1 VPLRV
6 TFKDAGEV
14 ATVLT
19 VPPLELAVNSIT
31 FVKPWVS
38 KRIALFLALRVLLTN
53 SFAILFSPY
62 SRTFDAIWREVTFES
77 TAKLLFLAVV
87 PLH

>member
-6 TFKDAGEV
+6 TFKDAGAV

-31 FVKPWVS
+31 FS
-38 KRIALFLALRVLLTN
+38 KGVLTILTVLFLALIGLRNN

-62 SRTFDAIWREVTFES
+62 SRTFDAIWRVLASES
-77 TAKLLFLAVV
+77 TAKLLFLAIV
-87 PLH
+87 PLQ